1 VGLVV
6 YGKMVLM
13 ATEIY
18 KIEKIKLVDGI
29 EVEITPLKI
38 KYLRE
43 FMDAFN
49 AIRVTKNDQ
58 EAILVL
64 SECTR
69 ISMKQY
75 YPKISDTIEN
85 LEDNVDLPTV
95 YKVLAVAAGIKV
107 NEKSEQPVK
116 DQAEESGSTWE
127 TLDLA
132 KLESE
137 AFLLGIWKDYQE
149 LELSMSMPE
158 LMATLSSKRELDYE
172 EKKFLA
178 AIQGVDIEGQSKDGS
193 GKRRGQQEW
202 EDLKARVFSGG
213 KAQDGNDIL
222 ALQGPSAQKAGF
234 GIGMGLDYDDLRDPS
249 LMKS

>member
-1 VGLVV
+1 
-6 YGKMVLM
+6 M

-18 KIEKIKLVDGI
+18 KIEKIQLVNGTEI
-29 EVEITPLKI
+29 ELIPLKI

-43 FMDAFN
+43 FMSVFN

-64 SECTR
+64 SECAR
-69 ISMKQY
+69 ICMKQY
-75 YPKISDTIEN
+75 YPEISKTIGM
-85 LEDNVDLPTV
+85 LEDNLDLPTV
-95 YKVLAVAAGIKV
+95 YKVLNVAAGIKV
-107 NEKSEQPVK
+107 DKKSEEPVK
-116 DQAEESGSTWE
+116 DQATESGSTWDS
-127 TLDLA
+127 LDLA

-149 LELSMSMPE
+149 LEESLSMPE

-178 AIQGVDIEGQSKDGS
+178 AIQGVDLDSQSGS
-193 GKRRGQQEW
+193 SRGQKEW
-202 EDLKARVFSGG
+202 EDMKARVFSKG
-213 KAQDGNDIL
+213 KTSDSNDIL

-234 GIGMGLDYDDLRDPS
+234 GIGMGIDYEDMRDPS
-249 LMKS
+249 IVN

>member
-1 VGLVV
+1 MGLVV
-6 YGKMVLM
+6 YGKIDKM

-18 KIEKIKLVDGI
+18 KIEKIQLVNGTEI
-29 EVEITPLKI
+29 ELIPLKI

-43 FMDAFN
+43 FMSVFN

-64 SECTR
+64 SECAR
-69 ISMKQY
+69 ICMKQY
-75 YPKISDTIEN
+75 YPEISKTIGM
-85 LEDNVDLPTV
+85 LEDNLDLPTV
-95 YKVLAVAAGIKV
+95 YKVLNVAAGIKV
-107 NEKSEQPVK
+107 DKKSEEPVK
-116 DQAEESGSTWE
+116 DQATESGSTWYS
-127 TLDLA
+127 LDLA

-149 LELSMSMPE
+149 LEESLSMPE

-178 AIQGVDIEGQSKDGS
+178 AIQGVDLDSQSGS
-193 GKRRGQQEW
+193 SRGQKEW
-202 EDLKARVFSGG
+202 EDMKARVFSKG
-213 KAQDGNDIL
+213 KTSDSNDIL

-234 GIGMGLDYDDLRDPS
+234 GIGMGIDYEDMRDPS
-249 LMKS
+249 IVN

>member
-1 VGLVV
+1 MGLVV
-6 YGKMVLM
+6 YGKIDKM

-18 KIEKIKLVDGI
+18 KIEKIQLVDGTEI
-29 EVEITPLKI
+29 ELIPLKI

-43 FMDAFN
+43 FMSVFN

-64 SECTR
+64 SECAR
-69 ISMKQY
+69 ICMKQY
-75 YPKISDTIEN
+75 YPEISKTIGM
-85 LEDNVDLPTV
+85 LEDNLDLPTV
-95 YKVLAVAAGIKV
+95 YKVLNVAAGIKV
-107 NEKSEQPVK
+107 DKKSEEPVK
-116 DQAEESGSTWE
+116 DQATESGSTWDS
-127 TLDLA
+127 LDLA

-149 LELSMSMPE
+149 LEESLSMPE

-178 AIQGVDIEGQSKDGS
+178 AIQGVDLDSQSGS
-193 GKRRGQQEW
+193 SRGQKEW
-202 EDLKARVFSGG
+202 EDMKARVFSKG
-213 KAQDGNDIL
+213 KTSDSNDIL

-234 GIGMGLDYDDLRDPS
+234 GIGMGIDYEDMRDPS
-249 LMKS
+249 IVN